1 MNIDASKLT
10 ATHGYF
16 EGGADAAEPAVASRA
31 ISYKKDVCRNYVN
44 LNTEQMDARLAGNE
58 FYATRKYDGE
68 MNVLFFDGSDAAIV
82 NRSGKIR
89 TQLACVEDAAAALA
103 AAGITQAVIPCELY
117 VDEAGGRTR
126 IFDVLAAL
134 ADKGKAAKLRLAAF
148 DILELDREPFRANSY
163 GDTHARMV
171 TLFTGASLV
180 AAVEARK
187 CKSKGE
193 VREVYRQWVEE
204 GGAEGLVVRSDMP
217 LVFKVKPRYTIDV
230 VVVGFS
236 EGIGEAKGQVRSLL
250 LALSPAQGDYQI
262 IGRTG
267 NGFSDEARGELLK
280 RLEPMQIDSRYIETD
295 SNHVAFRMIRPEIVI
310 ELMVN
315 DVLFETQAGSILNPV
330 LCLENG
336 SYTVKGSV
344 SGISVVFPV
353 FVRFRDDKKAVYED
367 VRLEQINTFSLMVE
381 GEGESAEKADPSELR
396 RRDVYRKESGKK
408 LMVQKFMVWKT
419 NKPAPDF
426 PAYVFHYTN
435 FSSDRKEPLQREV
448 VVSDDEAQ
456 IMAVCEQSI
465 RENVKK
471 GWNAVT

>member
-1 MNIDASKLT
+1 MKIDASRMT
-10 ATHGYF
+10 ASYGYF
-16 EGGADAAEPAVASRA
+16 EGGADAAEPSVAARA
-31 ISYKKDVCRNYVN
+31 MSYKKDVCRNYVN
-44 LNTEQMDARLAGNE
+44 LNTEQMDARLVGSE

-68 MNVLFFDGSDAAIV
+68 MNVLFFDGAEAAIV

-89 TQLACVEDAAAALA
+89 TKLACVEDARAALD
-103 AAGITQAVIPCELY
+103 AAGVTQAVIACELH

-126 IFDVLAAL
+126 IFDVLGAL
-134 ADKGKAAKLRLAAF
+134 ADTDKAARLRLAAF
-148 DILELDREPFRANSY
+148 DILELNNEPFRPNSY
-163 GDTHARMV
+163 GDSHSRLTA
-171 TLFTGASLV
+171 LFTAAKLT
-180 AAVEARK
+180 AAVDARK
-187 CKSKGE
+187 CRSKAE
-193 VREVYRQWVEE
+193 VREAYREWVEE

-236 EGIGEAKGQVRSLL
+236 EGTGEAKGQVRSLL
-250 LALSPAQGDYQI
+250 LALSPAEGEFQI

-267 NGFSDEARGELLK
+267 NGFSDEARAALLT

-310 ELMVN
+310 ELMIN
-315 DVLFETQAGSILNPV
+315 DVLFETQAGSIQNPL

-336 SYTVKGSV
+336 AYAVKGSV
-344 SGISVVFPV
+344 HGISVVFPI
-353 FVRFRDDKKAVYED
+353 FVRFRDDKKAVHED
-367 VRLEQINTFSLMVE
+367 IRLEQINAFSCLEE
-381 GEGESAEKADPSELR
+381 GEAESPHKLESSSLLR
-396 RRDVYRKESGKK
+396 REVYRKESGKK

-419 NKPAPDF
+419 NKPAPDY

-448 VVSDDEAQ
+448 VISDDEAQ
-456 IMAVCEQSI
+456 ILAVCEQSI

-471 GWNAVT
+471 GWNAVG